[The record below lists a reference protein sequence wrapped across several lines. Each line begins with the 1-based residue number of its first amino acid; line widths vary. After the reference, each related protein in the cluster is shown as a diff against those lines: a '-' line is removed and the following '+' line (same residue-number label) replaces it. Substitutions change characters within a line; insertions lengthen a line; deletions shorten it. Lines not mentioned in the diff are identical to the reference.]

1 MSNLN
6 LNIFNI
12 IILMG
17 IIQGILFGLVVLFN
31 TKYSSKTNSY
41 LAYTVFSLVF
51 SNLQHWFIDSNLILD
66 FPILSIVR
74 IPCELLIMPMF
85 YLFVINYLFQTK
97 FKKTFFLFIP
107 FFIGTIGQIIISIY
121 KNNYSKKL
129 DFLILLKNYSIAEQL
144 FSFLFSSLI
153 IILILK
159 KVRSHEIENKNF
171 DYEKVQVK
179 TNWLKNILFIGLLV
193 CLFWIIEIYFM
204 TKINGT
210 SMFYPL
216 WISISLI
223 IYWLSYVGLFQSAI
237 FTERKIIRLDLI
249 QDKGVI
255 KKKVNKEF
263 KNQSHDKIFTEFE
276 DCIKNLYL
284 NPNLS
289 LDEVADNLEISNSY
303 LSQII
308 NNRNIRFND
317 YVNSIRVEKAKE
329 MLNDESFKNYTITSI
344 GLEAGFN
351 SNASFYRAF
360 KKHTNLSPTDFRDK
374 K

>member
-66 FPILSIVR
+66 FPILSLVR

-97 FKKTFFLFIP
+97 FKKTFFLFAP
-107 FFIGTIGQIIISIY
+107 FFIGTIGQIIISIC
-121 KNNYSKKL
+121 KNNYSNKL

-159 KVRSHEIENKNF
+159 KVRRHEIENKNF

-179 TNWLKNILFIGLLV
+179 TNRLKNILFIGLLV

-249 QDKGVI
+249 LDKGLI
-255 KKKVNKEF
+255 KKKVSTEF
-263 KNQSHDKIFTEFE
+263 KIQSHDRIFTEFE

>member
-1 MSNLN
+1 
-6 LNIFNI
+6 
-12 IILMG
+12 MG

-51 SNLQHWFIDSNLILD
+51 NNLQHWFIDSNLTLD

-85 YLFVINYLFQTK
+85 YLFVINYLFQTNS
-97 FKKTFFLFIP
+97 KKTFFLFIP

-121 KNNYSKKL
+121 KNKYSEKI
-129 DFLILLKNYSIAEQL
+129 DFLVLLKNYSISEQL
-144 FSFLFSSLI
+144 FSFTFSSLI

-159 KVRSHEIENKNF
+159 KVRSYEIENKNF
-171 DYEKVQVK
+171 NYQKVQVSTK
-179 TNWLKNILFIGLLV
+179 WLKKILFIGLLV

-204 TKINGT
+204 TKIDGT
-210 SMFYPL
+210 TMFYPL

-223 IYWLSYVGLFQSAI
+223 IYWLSYVGLFQNSI
-237 FTERKIIRLDLI
+237 FTERKNIRLDLN
-249 QDKGVI
+249 QDKN
-255 KKKVNKEF
+255 VNNQKDTKEI
-263 KNQSHDKIFTEFE
+263 KNQSQDKIFDEFE
-276 DCIKNLYL
+276 NCILNLYL
-284 NPNLS
+284 NPNLG
-289 LDEVADNLEISNSY
+289 LDDVADNLKISNNY

-308 NNRNIRFND
+308 NKRNIRFND

>member
-1 MSNLN
+1 
-6 LNIFNI
+6 
-12 IILMG
+12 MG

-308 NNRNIRFND
+308 NNRNIKFND

>member
-1 MSNLN
+1 
-6 LNIFNI
+6 
-12 IILMG
+12 
-17 IIQGILFGLVVLFN
+17 
-31 TKYSSKTNSY
+31 
-41 LAYTVFSLVF
+41 
-51 SNLQHWFIDSNLILD
+51 
-66 FPILSIVR
+66 
-74 IPCELLIMPMF
+74 
-85 YLFVINYLFQTK
+85 
-97 FKKTFFLFIP
+97 
-107 FFIGTIGQIIISIY
+107 
-121 KNNYSKKL
+121 
-129 DFLILLKNYSIAEQL
+129 
-144 FSFLFSSLI
+144 
-153 IILILK
+153 
-159 KVRSHEIENKNF
+159 
-171 DYEKVQVK
+171 
-179 TNWLKNILFIGLLV
+179 
-193 CLFWIIEIYFM
+193 
-204 TKINGT
+204 
-210 SMFYPL
+210 MFYPL